1 MTSTTPL
8 ATDAATDAVTDTVTD
23 VCRRAR
29 EASLV
34 LRELT
39 TEAKDRAIAAM
50 ADAIDASGDRLKAA
64 NALDVE
70 AARAAGTSAT
80 LIDRLTL
87 TDKRIAGMTRAMR
100 TIIDLPDP
108 VGEVVE
114 GRTRP
119 NGIQIEHV
127 REPLGVVAVIYEAR
141 PNVTADV
148 AALCLKS
155 GNAAVL
161 RGSSIA
167 QHTNTAI
174 ADVLAEVLRD
184 QDDVPDHAVQLI
196 RDSSREAALELLRA
210 EEYVDLL
217 VPRGGPG
224 LIKTV
229 KDNAT
234 VPTVIDGDGNC
245 HVYVDATADLAVAT
259 DIIVNGKTS
268 RPSVCNAVETLLVH
282 QDLAATWLPQALDT
296 LKGLGVEVRG
306 DERTRAVW
314 PDAAAASDSDWE
326 TEYLD
331 LVLAVKVVD
340 DLDAAMAHINR
351 YGTRNAEAIV
361 AQDISVA
368 RRFARAI
375 DSGSVF
381 VNAST
386 RFSDGGEFGY
396 GVEIGVSTQKLHSR
410 GPMGLESLTCVK
422 NVVWG
427 EGQIRVI

>member
-1 MTSTTPL
+1 MS
-8 ATDAATDAVTDTVTD
+8 ATVTD
-23 VCRRAR
+23 ICRRAR
-29 EASLV
+29 AASTV
-34 LRELT
+34 IRELT
-39 TEAKDRAIAAM
+39 TEVKDQVLGEM
-50 ADAIDASGDRLKAA
+50 ADAIDAAAEDLKKA
-64 NALDVE
+64 NARDVE
-70 AARAAGTSAT
+70 AAREAGTSAT

-87 TDKRIAGMTRAMR
+87 TDKRIAGMTRAIR
-100 TIIDLPDP
+100 VIIDLPDP
-108 VGEVVE
+108 VGQVVG

-119 NGIQIEHV
+119 NGLRIEHV

-167 QHTNTAI
+167 QHTNSAI
-174 ADVLAEVLRD
+174 ADVLAEVLRGR
-184 QDDVPDHAVQLI
+184 DDVPDDAVQLI
-196 RDSSREAALELLRA
+196 RDTSREAAMELLHA
-210 EEYVDLL
+210 DGYVDLL
-217 VPRGGPG
+217 VPRGGPS
-224 LIKTV
+224 LIRTV

-245 HVYVDATADLAVAT
+245 HVYVDASADPARAT
-259 DIIVNGKTS
+259 DIVVNGKTS

-282 QDLAATWLPQALDT
+282 RDLAGDWLPEVLDT
-296 LKGLGVEVRG
+296 LHGLGVAVRG
-306 DERTRAVW
+306 DEHTRKVW
-314 PDAAAASDSDWE
+314 PGAKEARDSDWE

-331 LVLAVKVVD
+331 LILAVKVVD
-340 DLDAAMAHINR
+340 GLDEAIAHIDR
-351 YGTRNAEAIV
+351 YGTRNAEAVV
-361 AQDISVA
+361 AQDYDVA
-368 RRFARAI
+368 RRFALAV

-381 VNAST
+381 VNTST
-386 RFSDGGEFGY
+386 RYSDGGEFGY

-427 EGQIRVI
+427 SGQIRVI

>member
-1 MTSTTPL
+1 MTTLPTTTAP
-8 ATDAATDAVTDTVTD
+8 TAAAPSVID

-29 EASLV
+29 EASYAV
-34 LRELT
+34 RELT
-39 TEAKDRAIAAM
+39 TEVKNRVIAEM
-50 ADAIDASGDRLKAA
+50 ADAIDAVGEQLKQA
-64 NALDVE
+64 NALDLA
-70 AARAAGTSAT
+70 AARENGASTT
-80 LIDRLTL
+80 LVDRLTL
-87 TDKRIAGMTRAMR
+87 TDKRISGMTRAMR

-119 NGIQIEHV
+119 NGIQIDQV

-141 PNVTADV
+141 PGVTADV

-155 GNAAVL
+155 GNTAVL

-167 QHTNTAI
+167 KHTNAAI
-174 ADVLAEVLRD
+174 ADVLTEVLAR
-184 QDDVPDHAVQLI
+184 QEDVPTDAVQLI
-196 RDSSREAALELLRA
+196 RDCSREAALELLKA

-229 KDNAT
+229 KDNAI

-245 HVYVDATADLAVAT
+245 HVYVDTTADRSMAT
-259 DIIVNGKTS
+259 DIVINGKTS

-282 QDLAATWLPQALDT
+282 QDLAENWLPGVLDE

-314 PDAAAASDSDWE
+314 PDAAPVQDSDWE

-331 LVLAVKVVD
+331 LILAVKVVE
-340 DLDAAMAHINR
+340 DLDAALRHINR

-361 AQDISVA
+361 AQDIAVA

-381 VNAST
+381 VNTST

-396 GVEIGVSTQKLHSR
+396 GVEIGVSTQKLHAR

-427 EGQIRVI
+427 SGQIRVL

>member
-1 MTSTTPL
+1 MS
-8 ATDAATDAVTDTVTD
+8 ATVTD
-23 VCRRAR
+23 ICRRAR
-29 EASLV
+29 AASTV
-34 LRELT
+34 IRELT
-39 TEAKDRAIAAM
+39 TEVKDQVLREM
-50 ADAIDASGDRLKAA
+50 ADAIDAAAEALKEA
-64 NALDVE
+64 NALDVA

-80 LIDRLTL
+80 LVDRLTL
-87 TDKRIAGMTRAMR
+87 TDKRIAGMTGAIR

-108 VGEVVE
+108 VGQVE
-114 GRTRP
+114 GGRTRP
-119 NGIQIEHV
+119 NGLRIEHV

-167 QHTNTAI
+167 QHTNAAI
-174 ADVLAEVLRD
+174 ADVLAEVLRARE
-184 QDDVPDHAVQLI
+184 DVPDDAVQLI
-196 RDSSREAALELLRA
+196 RDTSREAAMELLHA
-210 EEYVDLL
+210 DGYVDLL
-217 VPRGGPG
+217 VPRGGPS
-224 LIKTV
+224 LIQTV

-245 HVYVDATADLAVAT
+245 HVYVDASADLARAT
-259 DIIVNGKTS
+259 DIVVNGKTS

-282 QDLAATWLPQALDT
+282 RDLSADWLPKVLDT
-296 LKGLGVEVRG
+296 LQGLGVSVRG
-306 DERTRAVW
+306 DERTREVW
-314 PDAAAASDSDWE
+314 PAAAEARDSDWE

-331 LVLAVKVVD
+331 LILAVKVVD
-340 DLDAAMAHINR
+340 DLDEAVRHIDR

-361 AQDISVA
+361 AQDYDVA
-368 RRFARAI
+368 RRFALAV

-381 VNAST
+381 VNTST
-386 RFSDGGEFGY
+386 RYSDGGEFGY
-396 GVEIGVSTQKLHSR
+396 GVEIGVSTQKLHAR

-427 EGQIRVI
+427 SGQIRVI